1 MKDAQLMEL
10 LADNKIEASDVIEI
24 RVNKTR
30 YQTLLVV
37 GIIKGVVYVKD
48 NINEEITALQSITV
62 NARSY
67 LSSKYNVEYSLFR
80 LKDDD
85 NCSYVVHN
93 FLQIVEDDGMDVFY
107 RKLEDPEMSLE
118 EHVKELREYLIKTVN
133 EKKEKSRINFDYE
146 IETIDEKTINLK
158 FKLLK

>member
-1 MKDAQLMEL
+1 MKDTQLIKL

-37 GIIKGVVYVKD
+37 GIVKGVVYVKD
-48 NINEEITALQSITV
+48 NIQEEITALQSIIINV
-62 NARSY
+62 RSY
-67 LSSKYNVEYSLFR
+67 LSPKYNVEYSLFR

-85 NCSYVVHN
+85 DCSYVMHD
-93 FLQIVEDDGMDVFY
+93 FLQIVKDDNISTFY
-107 RKLEDPEMSLE
+107 IKLEDPEISLE
-118 EHVKELREYLIKTVN
+118 EHIKELREYLTKTVN

-158 FKLLK
+158 LKL